1 MNAKKVNWAFLI
13 SIILYIALSYGLVYL
28 APNLADS
35 IVASNFL
42 VEMIVLLPGIL
53 FILLSKEKLTEF
65 LHFRRI
71 KVGTF
76 FGIIL
81 FTICTTPVI
90 TLFNLLTQFFVENTA
105 TGMMS
110 DYGIAEMPF
119 LLIWFTVGLFAP
131 FCEEVACRGV
141 YYRGYRKS
149 GSAFWAMILSALL
162 FGLVHMNLN
171 QAVYAFAMGILAV
184 LLVEATGS
192 IWSSVLYHALINS
205 SQVAIMYLALKMDPA
220 AYNDAAEVVTTDFL
234 VMGVAVYLALAAV
247 GLPLAWAL
255 LIWMSE
261 REGRRGVLLSVWT
274 ERKGK
279 KEAAVTEDG
288 KRKKKDRLITIP
300 LIIGLLLCMVMIVL
314 PMILS

>member
-1 MNAKKVNWAFLI
+1 MNAKKVNWAFFI

-28 APNLADS
+28 APELANS

-42 VEMIVLLPGIL
+42 VEMVVLLPGIL
-53 FILLSKEKLTEF
+53 LILFSKEKLTAF

-76 FGIIL
+76 FGIAL

-90 TLFNLLTQFFVENTA
+90 TLLNLLTQFFVENTA
-105 TGMMS
+105 TSMMS
-110 DYGIAEMPF
+110 DYGIAQMPF

-131 FCEEVACRGV
+131 FCEEMACRGV

-149 GSAFWAMILSALL
+149 GSAFGAMILSALL

-192 IWSSVLYHALINS
+192 IWSSVLYHAFINS

-220 AYNDAAEVVTTDFL
+220 AYSDAAEVVTTDFL
-234 VMGVAVYLALAAV
+234 VMGVAAYLALVAV

-255 LIWMSE
+255 LVWMSE
-261 REGRRGVLLSVWT
+261 REGRRGVLLSIWT
-274 ERKGK
+274 Q
-279 KEAAVTEDG
+279 
-288 KRKKKDRLITIP
+288 RKKKGRLITIP
-300 LIIGLLLCMVMIVL
+300 LIIGLILCVTMMVL
-314 PMILS
+314 PVFMA

>member
-28 APNLADS
+28 APNLANS

-42 VEMIVLLPGIL
+42 VEMVVLLPGIL
-53 FILLSKEKLTEF
+53 VILLSKEKLTEF
-65 LHFRRI
+65 LHFHRI
-71 KVGTF
+71 KIGTF

-105 TGMMS
+105 TSMMS

-119 LLIWFTVGLFAP
+119 LLIWFTIGLFAP

-149 GSAFWAMILSALL
+149 GSAFWAMLLSALL

-192 IWSSVLYHALINS
+192 IWSSVLYHAFINS
-205 SQVAIMYLALKMDPA
+205 SQVTLMYLALKMDPSV
-220 AYNDAAEVVTTDFL
+220 YDDAAEIATTDFL
-234 VMGVAVYLALAAV
+234 VMGVAAYLALAAV

-274 ERKGK
+274 ERKQK
-279 KEAAVTEDG
+279 VESEVTEDG
-288 KRKKKDRLITIP
+288 KRKKKNRLVTIP
-300 LIIGLLLCMVMIVL
+300 LVIGLLLCVTMMVL
-314 PMILS
+314 PVFIN